1 MGRFVRSRLAG
12 AAGGVRILGA
22 TPVPP
27 PTSRHHLLLRSS
39 PLHVHR
45 LQLEP
50 IVQESPTTCTNACLR
65 MVGRYFGRELSR
77 DEIDRA
83 LYKDSAGCSFNTD
96 VARIARRHGFAAE
109 CYGYNLYLTDPA
121 DGALAPSALL
131 DKLRYER
138 AHLRDPWYR
147 PMLDSIVAAL
157 EEGVDYLVRR
167 PAFEIAASHLRQR
180 VPVIAVVSY
189 PALHG
194 VRGNPFSGHDVVL
207 TGYDGR
213 RVFFV
218 DPLHGQERSVTR
230 AHFMFA
236 LHSRSAIGT
245 SDYFTVVRPI

>member
-1 MGRFVRSRLAG
+1 
-12 AAGGVRILGA
+12 
-22 TPVPP
+22 VP
-27 PTSRHHLLLRSS
+27 TTTRHQLLRST
-39 PLHVHR
+39 PLRTHRLHV
-45 LQLEP
+45 EP
-50 IVQESPTTCTNACLR
+50 ILQEGPTSCTNACLR
-65 MVGRYFGRELSR
+65 MVARYFGQEISR

-83 LYKDSAGCSFNTD
+83 LFKDSAGCSFNTD

-109 CYGYNLYLTDPA
+109 CYGYNLYLNDPA
-121 DGALAPSALL
+121 DGDLAQSALL
-131 DKLRYER
+131 GKLRHEQ
-138 AHLRDPWYR
+138 ANLRDPWYR

-157 EEGVDYLVRR
+157 EEGVGYAVRR
-167 PAFEIAASHLRQR
+167 PTFEIAASYLRQR
-180 VPVIAVVSY
+180 IPVIAVVSY

-218 DPLHGQERSVTR
+218 DPLHGEERSVTR

-245 SDYFTVVRPI
+245 SDYFTVIRPP

>member
-1 MGRFVRSRLAG
+1 
-12 AAGGVRILGA
+12 
-22 TPVPP
+22 
-27 PTSRHHLLLRSS
+27 
-39 PLHVHR
+39 

-50 IVQESPTTCTNACLR
+50 ILQDGPTACTNACLR
-65 MVGRYFGRELSR
+65 MVAGYFGRELER
-77 DEIDRA
+77 DAIDRA
-83 LYKDSAGCSFNTD
+83 LFKDSAGCSFNTD
-96 VARIARRHGFAAE
+96 LARIALRHGFAAD

-121 DGALAPSALL
+121 DAGLSPAALL
-131 DKLRYER
+131 DRLRRER

-147 PMLDSIVAAL
+147 PMLESIVAAL
-157 EEGVDYLVRR
+157 QEGVHYAVRR
-167 PAFEIAASHLRQR
+167 PAFEIAASYLRAR
-180 VPVIAVVSY
+180 IPVIAVVSY

-218 DPLHGQERSVTR
+218 DPLHGEERSVTR

-245 SDYFTVVRPI
+245 SDYFTVIRPP